1 MIINPFL
8 LIGIIAAG
16 IPLLIHLWSRRQT
29 KTIDFSSIKFLVSL
43 NLKKVRRLRI
53 QQILILILR
62 MLIVILIVLGIARP
76 VLNSKFAMATGGK
89 VKRSVV
95 IVIDNSYSMSYSGL
109 QGTRFDI
116 AKDTSLRILDSLHS
130 GDNASLILMSD
141 TPEVVFKHLTSDI
154 QQVRDAVKNSQ
165 LSHRGTSIQSS
176 MLEAYALLKE
186 SKNPQKLMY
195 LLSDLGE
202 NGLQNW
208 KSEQTIPDDIETSII
223 RIGEENADNRA
234 IENITLSSEFAGTGV
249 PIQITAKLKGSSAG
263 QTIAELIVDG
273 ENKGQVNVVGNTVSF
288 THIFQKS
295 GTHTGEIR
303 LTSDRLPLDDTRYFA
318 IDVLGQIKVLSVG
331 DYKSYVNLALNPT
344 GSSDN
349 AFIMPVNASTDGLS
363 SESLDKYSV
372 VILVDI
378 AKLSDSA
385 VRNLK
390 DFYLNGG
397 NIIVFVGKSADRDWY
412 NNNLNFLPASLG
424 NRTAF
429 IPKSLRISRWD
440 SNHPIFSVFR
450 DEGVANT
457 LRTSEIYSAFSLT
470 PKSGANVISNFD
482 KNIPAILE
490 SGPSKEKIGKVIM
503 LNFSP
508 DPQVSDVALRPMFLP
523 LMQQTVLYLFSS
535 GRSYEKNLLAGDI
548 YSQNVYDKIDS
559 APMITDPEGK
569 GTLATLTESNQ
580 AGIRKI
586 GFDSTQSAGIYKI
599 EFKSGGIAQ
608 RDYLAVNLNTIGESD
623 LKSAKED
630 DIITKLGS
638 QARFVSLNESF
649 EKTIESKTKSSDISS
664 RLLILA
670 VLLMLLEI
678 PLANR
683 YKIKEQKDE

>member
-1 MIINPFL
+1 M
-8 LIGIIAAG
+8 
-16 IPLLIHLWSRRQT
+16 
-29 KTIDFSSIKFLVSL
+29 
-43 NLKKVRRLRI
+43 
-53 QQILILILR
+53 
-62 MLIVILIVLGIARP
+62 LIVLGLARP

-89 VKRSVV
+89 AKRSVV

-154 QQVRDAVKNSQ
+154 QQVRDAVKNSR

-186 SKNPQKLMY
+186 SKNPQKHIY

-202 NGLQNW
+202 NGFQNW
-208 KSEQTIPDDIETSII
+208 KSEQTILVPSSNGRTEPDDIETSII

-249 PIQITAKLKGSSAG
+249 PIQITANLVPPSNGRTELKGSSAG

-273 ENKGQVNVVGNTVSF
+273 ENKGQANVVGNTVSF
-288 THIFQKS
+288 THIFQKN

-349 AFIMPVNASTDGLS
+349 AFIMPANASTDGLS

-372 VILVDI
+372 VILVDV

-385 VRNLK
+385 VRNLRE
-390 DFYLNGG
+390 FYLNGG

-412 NNNLNFLPASLG
+412 NNNLSFLPASLG
-424 NRTAF
+424 NRTTLVPPSNGRTDLVPPSNGRTEF
-429 IPKSLRISRWD
+429 TPKSLRISRWD
-440 SNHPIFSVFR
+440 PNHPIFSVFR

-457 LRTSEIYSAFSLT
+457 LRTSEIYSAFSIT
-470 PKSGANVISNFD
+470 PKSGANVISSFD

-490 SGPSKEKIGKVIM
+490 SGSSNLVPPSNGRKEEKIGKVIM

-508 DPQVSDVALRPMFLP
+508 DPHVSDVALRPMFLP

-535 GRSYEKNLLAGDI
+535 GRDYEKNLLVGDI

-586 GFDSTQSAGIYKI
+586 GFDSTQRTGIYKI
-599 EFKSGGIAQ
+599 EFKSGLVPPSNGRTDGIAQ
-608 RDYLAVNLNTIGESD
+608 RDYLAVNLNTTGESD
-623 LKSAKED
+623 LKSAKQD

-638 QARFVSLNESF
+638 QAQFVSLNNF
-649 EKTIESKTKSSDISS
+649 EKTIESKTKSSDISP

-670 VLLMLLEI
+670 ILLMLLEI

-683 YKIKEQKDE
+683 YKIKEQQDE